1 MVDGRAASMYRSIM
15 NTVPALAAFRAQ
27 FPALAR
33 VAWLSTAGVAPGA
46 RPVLD
51 ALAHAHEEWEN
62 GTFDWHAWETDADAA
77 RGRFAARIGAPAAS
91 IALVSTLAD
100 AAATVAHAVARHA
113 SVRHPRVVV
122 PATEFRSNLF
132 PWLAL
137 RDEGFAVDPIP
148 ADADGLVRTD
158 AILAATTPG
167 VSLVAVSDVQS
178 ATGHRIDA
186 TAIADRCRA
195 VGARCFFNL
204 TQSLGAL
211 RFAVDD
217 VGADFVAAHSYKWLL
232 APRGAT
238 FLYIRPDHLPEMTP
252 LAPNWKNVDD
262 PHAEVYGE
270 PYALAADARRVD
282 ASLGWFSW
290 VGARAALALLDSI
303 DSRVVESHA
312 LRLAADFRTGAS
324 ELGYDVVPTECPSQL
339 ASVVLADVAAAA
351 ALERGLR
358 EEGVITSARGR
369 RVRFGFHGFNDRSD
383 LELALDGLRRSPA
396 SSR

>member
-1 MVDGRAASMYRSIM
+1 MNAAA
-15 NTVPALAAFRAQ
+15 ALGAFRAQ

-46 RPVLD
+46 RDVLD
-51 ALAHAHEEWEN
+51 AVARAQEEWGN
-62 GTFDWHAWETDADAA
+62 GTFDWHAWEGDADAA
-77 RGRFAARIGAPAAS
+77 RGRFATRVGAPAAS

-100 AAATVAHAVARHA
+100 AAATVAHAVDAGTAR
-113 SVRHPRVVV
+113 RRPRVIV

-137 RDEGFAVDPIP
+137 REVGFEVVPIP

-158 AILAATTPG
+158 AILAATMPG
-167 VSLVAVSDVQS
+167 VVLVAVSDVQS

-186 TAIADRCRA
+186 RAIADRCRT
-195 VGARCFFNL
+195 VGARSFFNL

-211 RFAVDD
+211 RFNVED

-238 FLYIRPDHLPEMTP
+238 FLYIHPDRWAEMAP
-252 LAPNWKNVDD
+252 LAPNWKNVED

-270 PYALAADARRVD
+270 PYALAVDARRVD
-282 ASLGWFSW
+282 ASLGWFAW
-290 VGARAALALLDSI
+290 IGARAALELLDSV
-303 DSRVVESHA
+303 DSGMVESHA
-312 LRLAADFRTGAS
+312 LRLAGLFRSGAH

-339 ASVVLADVAAAA
+339 ASVAFADAESAATI
-351 ALERGLR
+351 ERGLR
-358 EEGVITSARGR
+358 ERGVITSARGR
-369 RVRFGFHGFNDRSD
+369 RVRFGFHGFNDESD
-383 LELALDGLRRSPA
+383 LGLALDGLKRLRST
-396 SSR
+396 STGH